1 MPILTTATPGSNFI
15 GSYKK
20 ECNMSAMSAIYMNT
34 IWINKI

>member
-1 MPILTTATPGSNFI
+1 MPILTTATLGSNFI

-34 IWINKI
+34 I